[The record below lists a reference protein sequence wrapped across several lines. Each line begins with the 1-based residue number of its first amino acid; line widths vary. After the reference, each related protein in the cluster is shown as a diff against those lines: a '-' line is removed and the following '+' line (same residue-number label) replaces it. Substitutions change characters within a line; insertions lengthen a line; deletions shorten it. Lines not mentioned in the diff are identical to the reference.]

1 MLLNH
6 FALERLDK
14 ERNQAILLR
23 LTHGAT
29 APLVQSEL
37 RSNLS
42 RSGAGLVPAFSRA
55 RCVVLVDDVAA
66 PLDVGPQE
74 LLRQIVDHRSL
85 SESGASVALHGVLA
99 VAALGD
105 AGDSTPR
112 LLRHFSVLGVGAI
125 SDESALRIFGALLG
139 AALKRNGFASDV
151 AAFVAAAAQAT
162 LEVVRGA
169 SVRLRRPSRPHY
181 HLGLGDA
188 HRVVLGCSQVLKE
201 DADNKRALVRLW
213 CSEVQRCVGDRLA
226 GEDERA
232 QLAVL
237 VEAAVRDIFKE
248 QPATVMEQK
257 LGFGRLLT
265 GRYLEVDAARF
276 EARADESL
284 KALPGDA
291 VLFP

>member
-1 MLLNH
+1 MLNH
-6 FALERLDK
+6 FALERLNK

-37 RSNLS
+37 RNNLS
-42 RSGAGLVPAFSRA
+42 RSGAGLVPAFNRE

-66 PLDVGPQE
+66 PIDAGPQE
-74 LLRQIVDHRSL
+74 LLRQMVDHRSL

-99 VAALGD
+99 LAALGD
-105 AGDSTPR
+105 AADSTPR

-125 SDESALRIFGALLG
+125 ADESALRIFGALLG

-169 SVRLRRPSRPHY
+169 GTRLRHPSRPHH

-188 HRVVLGCSQVLKE
+188 HRVILGCSQVLKE

-213 CSEVQRCVGDRLA
+213 CNEVQRCLGDRLA
-226 GEDERA
+226 GEDERV
-232 QLAVL
+232 QLAAL
-237 VEAAVRDIFKE
+237 IEAAVKDVFKE

-265 GRYLEVDAARF
+265 GRYVEVDVARF
-276 EARADESL
+276 EAKADESL
-284 KALPGDA
+284 AEMPGDA